1 MSTPRKPA
9 APKARKPQPLPEQFV
24 VTSSDVGTIPAGALV
39 ELVEKEPT
47 EEEKLALSGLK
58 ALEVAEKALKEL
70 KERAVKREKLKD
82 RVGGELPRWLSL
94 LNRTPEQSPEAKE
107 LLEAAE
113 ELRKDNKNAEKRA
126 RYTKAVQSV
135 GPREAGRL
143 LSEQAQRVGAEKHR
157 RRA

>member
-24 VTSSDVGTIPAGALV
+24 VTSSDVGTIPEGVL
-39 ELVEKEPT
+39 EQKEPT

-58 ALEVAEKALKEL
+58 ALEVAEKALQKL
-70 KERAVKREKLKD
+70 KERAVKRKKLKD
-82 RVGGELPRWLSL
+82 RVGGELSRWLSMFIC
-94 LNRTPEQSPEAKE
+94 TPEQSPEAKE

-113 ELRKDNKNAEKRA
+113 ELRKDNKSPEKRA
-126 RYTKAVQSV
+126 RYTKAVKAV

-143 LSEQAQRVGAEKHR
+143 LSEQAQRAGAEKHR